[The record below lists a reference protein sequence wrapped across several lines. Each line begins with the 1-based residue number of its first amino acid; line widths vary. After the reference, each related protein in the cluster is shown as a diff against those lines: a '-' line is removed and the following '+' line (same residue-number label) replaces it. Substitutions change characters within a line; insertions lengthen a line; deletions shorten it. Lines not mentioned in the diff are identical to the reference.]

1 HNQNFIDKLDI
12 RIGDSVWI
20 QKAGEIIPEVLEVV
34 KDRRPADAV
43 PYRLPDTCPECGSP
57 VLRDEDGAAMRCTG
71 AECPAQ
77 LLRNIAH
84 FASRDAMDIEG
95 LGSAVVEALLAAKLI
110 HGAADLYSLEAE
122 PVAALERMGKKSAE
136 NLIAA
141 IEKSKERGLARLL
154 YAFGIRQVGQKAAK
168 VLAAHY
174 ADLDDLLAAD
184 PEQLTLI
191 DDIGPVTA
199 AYLRDWMENPQ
210 SRHQI
215 EHLRSA
221 GVDFTSKEEL
231 LDARFAG
238 MTFVLTGT
246 LTGYTR
252 DEAATI
258 IEKYGGKVSGSVS
271 KKTSC
276 LLAGENCGSKLTKA
290 QQLGVRILTEEEFME
305 MIQ

>member
-1 HNQNFIDKLDI
+1 
-12 RIGDSVWI
+12 
-20 QKAGEIIPEVLEVV
+20 
-34 KDRRPADAV
+34 
-43 PYRLPDTCPECGSP
+43 
-57 VLRDEDGAAMRCTG
+57 MRCTG

-110 HGAADLYSLEAE
+110 HGAADLYSLDAE
-122 PVAALERMGKKSAE
+122 PIAALERMGKKSAE

-168 VLAAHY
+168 VLAMHY
-174 ADLDDLLAAD
+174 ADLDELLAAD
-184 PEQLTLI
+184 PEQLMTI
-191 DDIGPVTA
+191 DDIGPITA

-215 EHLRSA
+215 ELLREA

-246 LTGYTR
+246 LTGFTR
-252 DEAATI
+252 DEAATV

-290 QQLGVRILTEEEFME
+290 QQLGVRIITEEEFME
-305 MIQ
+305 LIR